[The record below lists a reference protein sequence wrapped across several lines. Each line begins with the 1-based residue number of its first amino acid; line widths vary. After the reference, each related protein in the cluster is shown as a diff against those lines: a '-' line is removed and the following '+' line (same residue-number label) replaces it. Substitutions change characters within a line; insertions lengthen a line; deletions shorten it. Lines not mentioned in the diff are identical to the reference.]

1 MPNASGSLT
10 DSEASGPAADR
21 RVPLVSKLARLMVV
35 AALIALSLVFGP
47 APAAWANGFECK
59 EVPAPQS
66 PNATA
71 QAVFDSA
78 SADAPTGTVLDKTG
92 YGTHG
97 WAGLQW
103 HTYDL
108 GCGEDITGVS
118 LVRGKTDLGNEFLTI
133 GQSIAAAAFWLD
145 DQANTPAQGE
155 ATGRQ
160 GAIAQFDTI
169 VYAMS
174 DALRPAIFGPWLG
187 ITIGI
192 AGLITLYLALRSDAA
207 GVTRQLAI
215 GAAGLALGGLM
226 VGAPQKAISLA
237 DNTLMS
243 FVTDTQGQ
251 IFDAAGLGAHQDP
264 RLVITDNIINPDI
277 QKGYFGSNASDDAVA
292 DLWPKLRTSLA
303 YTYDEQQ
310 RIQAD
315 NAAQKEIDEAKKKIF
330 QDDVV
335 APLEANGLSYYTF
348 QGKDSSR
355 VSIGFMSMVKTAMPS
370 LLWIGASILKISA
383 LLAIRIAV
391 LTAPVWIPLA
401 VVSGS
406 LLARVGRIVGSIYL
420 WAFAAAVLMA
430 IYLFALIKLYDASTA
445 VDGTWRLWF
454 LVILTVVFWMVL
466 RPFKRLSQTIAQNS
480 RGAIGGALHSRKHG
494 SWKQNLIK
502 AGSMV
507 ANPAMALA
515 KTSVELGRSA
525 HQGVS
530 KGFGGQWDSLINPD
544 IAHVRQEGRA
554 KSEARTDD
562 HRVRAREA
570 RMAALHAS
578 DRSSAATADLRKARI
593 DDNVAAGGTVLPG
606 IDLSK
611 TSTSSADSAFYDLR
625 GGDRGSR
632 SFTDGYDLGAPVD
645 GTEVYVPQSVPDRW
659 DGGDGAVL
667 APVTVYRPERSP
679 APPTSTS
686 GTSRPW
692 ISVTRAQPTEHR
704 TRPSSTAVLERSE
717 LGSSPLTRASLG
729 RRAPGDDQ
737 TPRR

>member
-1 MPNASGSLT
+1 MPNQSRSLT
-10 DSEASGPAADR
+10 DSAASEPASDR
-21 RVPLVSKLARLMVV
+21 RVSLVSKLARLLVV
-35 AALIALSLVFGP
+35 AALMGLSLVFGP
-47 APAAWANGFECK
+47 VPSAWADGFECK

-97 WAGLQW
+97 WAGLKW
-103 HTYDL
+103 YTYDL

-133 GQSIAAAAFWLD
+133 GQSVAAAAFWLD

-155 ATGRQ
+155 TTGRQ

-174 DALRPAIFGPWLG
+174 EALRPAIFGPSLG
-187 ITIGI
+187 IAIGI
-192 AGLITLYLALRSDAA
+192 AGLIILYRALRSDAA

-226 VGAPQKAISLA
+226 VGAPQKAISIA

-251 IFDAAGLGAHQDP
+251 IFAAAGLGGNQDP

-277 QKGYFGSNASDDAVA
+277 QKGYFGSNASPAAVES
-292 DLWPKLRTSLA
+292 LWPTLRMSLA
-303 YTYDEQQ
+303 YTYEEQQ
-310 RIQAD
+310 RIKDD
-315 NAAQKEIDEAKKKIF
+315 NSAQKEIDEAKKKMF

-335 APLEANGLSYYTF
+335 APLEENGLSYYTF

-355 VSIGFMSMVKTAMPS
+355 VSIGFLSMVKTAMPS
-370 LLWIGASILKISA
+370 LLWIGASILKLSA

-406 LLARVGRIVGSIYL
+406 LLARVGRIIGSIYL

-430 IYLFALIKLYDASTA
+430 IYLFALIKLYDPTTA

-494 SWKQNLIK
+494 SWKQNLIT

-515 KTSVELGRSA
+515 EKTVELGRSA
-525 HQGVS
+525 HQGAS
-530 KGFGGQWDSLINPD
+530 KGFGGQWDSLINPN

-578 DRSSAATADLRKARI
+578 DRSSAAAADLRKAHI

-606 IDLSK
+606 IDL
-611 TSTSSADSAFYDLR
+611 TTASTRSADSAFYDLR
-625 GGDRGSR
+625 GNGAGGR
-632 SFTDGYDLGAPVD
+632 SFTDGYDLGGPVD
-645 GTEVYVPQSVPDRW
+645 GTEIYVPQSVPDRW
-659 DGGDGAVL
+659 DGGDGAVI
-667 APVTVYRPERSP
+667 APVTVYRPERTP
-679 APPTSTS
+679 AAPTAGS
-686 GTSRPW
+686 GTGRPW
-692 ISVTRAQPTEHR
+692 ISVTRAQPAER
-704 TRPSSTAVLERSE
+704 SARPGGAAVLERNE
-717 LGSSPLTRASLG
+717 LGSSPLGRASLG
-729 RRAPGDDQ
+729 RQAPGDDQ
-737 TPRR
+737 TPLR